1 MKKTIILCAISIGSI
16 ATAKAQSQAVSLKLD
31 TSTFQSQELTIEGKT
46 IKVRAFENRIYVS
59 NPVDT
64 AYQKMNIYIPEAYF
78 NNQTVNGYTA
88 QTAPIFFPNKVG
100 GYMPAKPATTKDNPM
115 GMRPPMNGEMPTMG
129 NRPPEGLPPMRE
141 RMPSKPLTV
150 VAALARG
157 YVVASPGVRGRTLKD
172 QNGNFT
178 GKAPAGIVDLKAA
191 VRYLKFND
199 AVMPGDANKI
209 ISNGTS
215 AGGAMSTLLGATG
228 EALDYEPYLN
238 AIGAAKASD
247 AIFAVSAYCPITNL
261 EQADMTYEWQFNG
274 INTYK
279 KGGPFAKNNAQ
290 PQELTADQIKVSNE
304 LKELFLDY
312 LNSLQLKDKKG
323 NLLSLDKNGNGTFK
337 TLVQSYV
344 MASAQKALDSGVDLS
359 EFPFVKVA
367 QSKVVGL
374 DYEAYLIFIGRQ
386 KTPPAFDALDLSS
399 PETQLFGTTTID
411 NQHFTPFSKT
421 HSTVTATTADDQL
434 VKMMNPMH
442 YIGVSGVAT
451 SKHWRIRH
459 GSNDKDTGLGISVML
474 ATLLENN
481 NLQVDLA
488 LPWQKP
494 HSGDYDL
501 EELFQWID
509 GICK

>member
-1 MKKTIILCAISIGSI
+1 MKKSTLLCIVCAGAFSAI
-16 ATAKAQSQAVSLKLD
+16 KAQAQTADLSFD
-31 TSTFQSQELTIEGKT
+31 GTNFQTQELKFEGKT
-46 IKVRAFENRIYVS
+46 IKVRAFENRIYVG
-59 NPVDT
+59 NPIDT

-78 NNQTVNGYTA
+78 NNQSVNGYSA

-115 GMRPPMNGEMPTMG
+115 GMRPPINGEMPTMG
-129 NRPPEGLPPMRE
+129 NRPPEGMPPMNE

-150 VAALARG
+150 VAALFRG
-157 YVVASPGVRGRTLKD
+157 YIVASPGARGRTLKD
-172 QNGNFT
+172 SNGTFT

-191 VRYLKFND
+191 VRYLKYND
-199 AVMPGDANKI
+199 NVMPGDATKI

-228 EALDYEPYLN
+228 EAMDYEPYLN

-261 EQADMTYEWQFNG
+261 EHADMAYEWQFNG

-279 KGGPFAKNNAQ
+279 KGGPFAKKEAKEQ
-290 PQELTADQIKVSNE
+290 ALTADQIKVSQA
-304 LKELFLDY
+304 LAVLFPDY
-312 LNSLQLKDKKG
+312 LNGLQLKDKKG
-323 NLLSLDKNGNGTFK
+323 VVLSLDKSGNGNFK

-359 EFPFVKVA
+359 EFPFVTVA
-367 QSKVVGL
+367 NSKVVGL
-374 DYEAYLIFIGRQ
+374 DYEGYIKFIGRQ

-399 PETQLFGTTTID
+399 PETQLFGTAKID
-411 NQHFTPFSKT
+411 NQHFTAFSKAN
-421 HSTVTATTADDQL
+421 STVTATTADDQL
-434 VKMMNPMH
+434 IKMMNPMH

-459 GSNDKDTGLGISVML
+459 GSNDKDTGLAISIML

-481 NLQVDLA
+481 NVQVDLA

-501 EELFQWID
+501 DELFQWID
-509 GICK
+509 GICR

>member
-1 MKKTIILCAISIGSI
+1 MKKSILLCIVCAGAFS
-16 ATAKAQSQAVSLKLD
+16 AKAQAQTVDL
-31 TSTFQSQELTIEGKT
+31 TFDATNFQTQELKFEGKN
-46 IKVRAFENRIYVS
+46 IKVRAFENRVYVS
-59 NPVDT
+59 NPIDT

-78 NNQTVNGYTA
+78 NNQSVNGYSA

-115 GMRPPMNGEMPTMG
+115 GMRPPINGEMPTMG
-129 NRPPEGLPPMRE
+129 NRPTEGMPPMHE

-150 VAALARG
+150 LAALSRG
-157 YVVASPGVRGRTLKD
+157 YIVASPGARGRTLKAV
-172 QNGNFT
+172 NGTFT

-191 VRYLKFND
+191 VRYLKYND
-199 AVMPGDANKI
+199 TVMPGDANKI

-228 EALDYEPYLN
+228 DAMDYEPYLN

-261 EQADMTYEWQFNG
+261 EHADMAYEWQFNG

-279 KGGPFAKNNAQ
+279 KGGPFAKKDAKEQ
-290 PQELTADQIKVSNE
+290 TLTADQIKVSQG
-304 LKELFLDY
+304 LKFLFPDY
-312 LNSLQLKDKKG
+312 LNGLQLKDKKG
-323 NLLSLDKNGNGTFK
+323 VVLSLDKSGNGNFK

-359 EFPFVKVA
+359 EFPFVTVA
-367 QSKVVGL
+367 NSKVVGL
-374 DYEAYLIFIGRQ
+374 NYEGYIKFIGRQ

-399 PETQLFGTTTID
+399 PETQLFGTAKID
-411 NQHFTPFSKT
+411 NQHFTAFSKAN
-421 HSTVTATTADDQL
+421 STVTATTADDQL
-434 VKMMNPMH
+434 IKMMNPMH
-442 YIGVSGVAT
+442 YIGFSGVAT

-459 GSNDKDTGLGISVML
+459 GSNDKDTGLAISIML

-481 NLQVDLA
+481 NVQVDLA

-501 EELFQWID
+501 DELFQWID